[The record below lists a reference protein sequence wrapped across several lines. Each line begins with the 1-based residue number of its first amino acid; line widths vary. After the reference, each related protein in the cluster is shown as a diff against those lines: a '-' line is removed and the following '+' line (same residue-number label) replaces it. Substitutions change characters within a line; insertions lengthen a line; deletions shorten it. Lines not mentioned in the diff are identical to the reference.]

1 MAKGKLYGVSVG
13 PGDPELLTLK
23 AARVLREVDCVAAPD
38 LGGSARAALR
48 IIGEYVEGKELVD
61 CASPMTSDKRQ
72 TGRAYDE
79 VADTVSA
86 LLDEGKSVAF
96 VTLGDASVYSSWS
109 YLCERMIARGYDVE
123 VVPGVTSFCAAAAA
137 LREPLCER
145 SEQLLVVPAAKGDA
159 EAALQ
164 AEGTKVFM
172 KPGKSVQ
179 GLRELLREAGLES
192 SSALVANCGLE
203 GEAVIPNLAEAG
215 ELPDGMYIVI
225 TKGSSQLQ

>member
-1 MAKGKLYGVSVG
+1 MAQGKLYGVSVG

-23 AARVLREVDCVAAPD
+23 AARVLREVDCVAAPN
-38 LGGSARAALR
+38 LSGSGRVALN
-48 IIGEYVEGKELVD
+48 IVQQHIEGKQLVD
-61 CASPMTSDKRQ
+61 CASPMTSDKRE
-72 TGRAYDE
+72 TGRAYDA
-79 VADTVSA
+79 VADTVAA

-145 SEQLLVVPAAKGDA
+145 SEQLLVVPAGKGDA
-159 EAALQ
+159 EAALRI
-164 AEGTKVFM
+164 EGTKVFM
-172 KPGKSVQ
+172 KPGKTVE
-179 GLRELLREAGLES
+179 GLRALLDESGLS
-192 SSALVANCGLE
+192 ASSALVANCGLP

-215 ELPDGMYIVI
+215 ELPEGMYIVI
-225 TKGSSQLQ
+225 TKG